1 MMQEDD
7 VMTDAHFNDID
18 FSADYQRHYGKSEYS
33 YGEIL
38 PAYRYGW
45 DRAHEGT
52 YRGHTWNDAI
62 EISLRRRWKRN
73 SSLPW
78 QAMRPA
84 IHEGYERAQMSL
96 SGPPGSIGP
105 APTDAAI
112 TLDEP
117 DSV

>member
-1 MMQEDD
+1 MMQEDHQ
-7 VMTDAHFNDID
+7 MTDVRFSDID
-18 FSADYQRHYGKSEYS
+18 FSAHYQEHCGKSGYS
-33 YGEIL
+33 YGEAL

-45 DRAHEGT
+45 DRAHEGA

-73 SSLPW
+73 SNLPW
-78 QAMRPA
+78 AAMRPA
-84 IHEGYERAQMSL
+84 IHEGYERALMHL
-96 SGPPGSIGP
+96 SGPPGSPGP